1 MKKLFLVLFI
11 LISVGCSKKI
21 QNSNLAKQDK
31 KIVIIGAG
39 IAGLSAAKYFNNRGI
54 KTIILEAQN
63 YVGGRIQTKRNSG
76 LEFDTGASWIHK
88 PKRNPISKIA
98 HLAKAKT
105 YLTDDENVVVY
116 DHYGKKYDDITLENI
131 EKTYY
136 QNLKKLEGSQNK
148 SFEEI
153 FFKQYPENINNPLW
167 LYMLSAYLEFDTGA
181 DINKLSSIY
190 YDDDKEFSGKDVFVT
205 NGYDKITNYL
215 KQGLN
220 INLNSKVVQI
230 DYTKRKIIIN
240 TNTKTYHADYVLITV
255 PLGVLKNKIID
266 FKPKLPQKQQN
277 AIDKLEMGSVN
288 KFLLSWEKSFWDLD
302 KQYIGYTSKTKGKF
316 NYFLNLK
323 NFNNSNTL
331 MTFAFGDYAIKT
343 ELMSDKEVITAIMEQ
358 LKSIYGEDIPN
369 PTKMLRTKWKS
380 NKYSFGAYSFVP
392 YTAKSLDFKV
402 FEESIN
408 NKIYFA
414 GEHTSIKYRGTV
426 HGAYLSGIREAK
438 KIIKQF

>member
-11 LISVGCSKKI
+11 LISIGCSKKI
-21 QNSNLAKQDK
+21 QNSNVAKQDK

-116 DHYGKKYDDITLENI
+116 DHYGKKYADITLENI

-148 SFEEI
+148 SFGEI

-215 KQGLN
+215 KQDLN

-230 DYTKRKIIIN
+230 DYSKRKITVN
-240 TNTKTYHADYVLITV
+240 TNTKTYHAV

-266 FKPKLPQKQQN
+266 FRPKLPQKQQN

-323 NFNNSNTL
+323 HIKNSNTL

-343 ELMSDKEVITAIMEQ
+343 ELMSEKEVITVIMEQ
-358 LKSIYGEDIPN
+358 LKSIYGENIPN

-438 KIIKQF
+438 KIINQF